1 MTGNLIARIITT
13 AAAAGIIA
21 LGAGTAYTSTEQVD
35 IAAAAGVSD
44 PWDSAPVNAPMSDP
58 WD

>member
-13 AAAAGIIA
+13 AVVAGIIS
-21 LGAGTAYTSTEQVD
+21 LGAGAAHASAEQADVM
-35 IAAAAGVSD
+35 AGPGVSD
-44 PWDSAPVNAPMSDP
+44 PWDSAPVDAPMSDP